1 MAKHLV
7 ITGVSAIQAWDGGV
21 RDFARSSRLRS
32 TASFAA
38 TAQDLADFDA
48 LPQGCTEPVEILVGS
63 AANRLHT
70 SRWQASL
77 RSTPLPV
84 GSLYDV
90 GGGRCITSP
99 ELFFLQ
105 TAPKLSMAGAVLLA
119 MELCGYY
126 STLMSVPYRKYC
138 DELARSGLYPR
149 NAAPWP
155 PESWGLSYE
164 HQKDLMDLGFVNR
177 EPLTDPKK
185 LRAYVER
192 ALSAGSHSRALV
204 ALQYAAAPSRSP
216 MESRLYARYCLPV
229 RYGGLN
235 LTPVE
240 LNWEIELPEDIAAAT
255 GRTHY
260 SVDLYWPDGG
270 IAIEYQGDFAHSGLS
285 AEQRDRLKRNILETT
300 GIQIISI
307 DKRQYANEELL
318 DLYGR
323 QIAKRLKIKRSRMGS
338 GPKHRIA
345 RSALITELDAWDNDL
360 YRPAT

>member
-1 MAKHLV
+1 MEKHLV
-7 ITGVSAIQAWDGGV
+7 ITGTSAMQAWDGGV
-21 RDFARSSRLRS
+21 RDFARPSRLRS
-32 TASFAA
+32 TANFAA
-38 TAQDLADFDA
+38 TAQELADFDA

-63 AANRLHT
+63 DANRLRT
-70 SRWQASL
+70 NRWWANL
-77 RSTPLPV
+77 RTTPLPV

-99 ELFFLQ
+99 EYFYLR
-105 TAPKLSMAGAVLLA
+105 TAPRLSMAGAVLLG

-138 DELARSGLYPR
+138 DELARSGQYPR

-155 PESWGLSYE
+155 PESWDLSYE
-164 HQKDLMDLGFVNR
+164 HQKDLMELGFVNR

-185 LRAYVER
+185 LKAYVER
-192 ALSAGSHSRALV
+192 ALTAGSHSRALV
-204 ALQYAAAPSRSP
+204 ALQYVAAPSRSP
-216 MESRLYARYCLPV
+216 MESRLYARYCLPA

-240 LNWEIELPEDIAAAT
+240 LNWEIELTDDIVAAT
-255 GRTHY
+255 GKTHY
-260 SVDLYWPDGG
+260 SVALYWPDGR
-270 IAIEYQGDFAHSGLS
+270 IAIEYQGDFAHSGLT

-323 QIAKRLKIKRSRMGS
+323 QIAKRLKIKPSRMGS
-338 GPKHRIA
+338 GPKFEIA
-345 RSALITELDAWDNDL
+345 RNALINELDAWDNDL
-360 YRPAT
+360 YRPTS